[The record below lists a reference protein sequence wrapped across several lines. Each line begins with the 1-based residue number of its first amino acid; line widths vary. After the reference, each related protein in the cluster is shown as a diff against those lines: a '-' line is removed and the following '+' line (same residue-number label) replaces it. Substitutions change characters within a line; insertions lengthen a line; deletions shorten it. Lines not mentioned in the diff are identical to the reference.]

1 MARRKHGFTLLNFS
15 KKNLGGFTLIE
26 ILVVIAISAVL
37 TGAMVSYSHRSRQ
50 QISLNLEKA
59 KITQAIQR
67 ARSLTLAGFTD
78 PPTVPPPCSYGL
90 RVDYINET
98 YDVFTYNDPSPG
110 IKCSEYTTIN
120 QLAVGDLTA
129 FQSIGSP
136 EKLPDDLSFINAEI
150 DTLGYLIFLPPNLE
164 VYLFDEAGTKV
175 PNARKIHLETVDGS
189 LDGVIRVNING
200 QISFN

>member
-1 MARRKHGFTLLNFS
+1 
-15 KKNLGGFTLIE
+15 
-26 ILVVIAISAVL
+26 VVIAISAIL
-37 TGAMVSYSHRSRQ
+37 TGAMVSYNHQSRQ

-59 KITQAIQR
+59 KIAQAVQR

-98 YDVFTYNDPSPG
+98 YDVFTYNDPSG
-110 IKCSEYTTIN
+110 IKCSEYATIN

-129 FQSIGSP
+129 FQLIGSP
-136 EKLPDDLSFINAEI
+136 EKLSDDLNFVNAEI

-164 VYLFDEAGTKV
+164 VYLFDEAGIKV
-175 PNARKIHLETVDGS
+175 FDSRKIHLETVDGS
-189 LDGVIRVNING
+189 LDGEIRVNING
-200 QISFN
+200 QISF